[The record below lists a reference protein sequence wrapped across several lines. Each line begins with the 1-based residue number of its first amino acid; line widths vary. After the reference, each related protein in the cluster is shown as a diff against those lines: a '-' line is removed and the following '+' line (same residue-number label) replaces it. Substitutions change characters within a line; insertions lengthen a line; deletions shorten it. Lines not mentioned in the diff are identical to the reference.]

1 MKMGVL
7 RLIRTWR
14 KGGQMHIDPS
24 LYFVRHTI
32 KESEESEV
40 ARQGVILWVLHGQ
53 QTTNL
58 LFRYSRMQWE
68 I

>member
-24 LYFVRHTI
+24 LYFVHHTI

-40 ARQGVILWVLHGQ
+40 ARQGVIL
-53 QTTNL
+53 
-58 LFRYSRMQWE
+58 
-68 I
+68 